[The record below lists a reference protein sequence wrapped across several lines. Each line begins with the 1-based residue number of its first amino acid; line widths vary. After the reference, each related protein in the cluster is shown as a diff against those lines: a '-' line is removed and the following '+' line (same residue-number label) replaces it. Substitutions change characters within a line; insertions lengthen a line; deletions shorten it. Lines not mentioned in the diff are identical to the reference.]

1 MQHGT
6 RWAIG
11 IACLVVLLLS
21 GPAMV
26 GARLPQDAGEH
37 FMLTIVYD
45 SYGRRTDLGKD
56 WGFAC
61 MVEGPEKTI
70 LFDTGGDGQI
80 LMSNIEALGLDPDAV
95 DAVVLSHEHRDH
107 IGGLAAFLERNS
119 DVTVYVP
126 EVYVRHVQATVDE
139 AGARLVAVDKPVRI
153 CPGAWSTGQVRRG
166 RVEQALALQTP
177 DGLVVITGC
186 AHPGVV
192 QMVGAAREAHG
203 GPVALVMGGF
213 HLRSAG
219 REELMTV
226 RRELEAQEVR
236 CVAPCHCSGENTR
249 KRFAQWLGHNY
260 VRSGVGTR
268 LDTRL
273 LEQIVCL
280 YGPSEAAEREAVSA
294 LLEEIGARYR
304 MVEGPELTAARA
316 EKCAVLAIPARD
328 PARLG
333 EAQRGQVGAFLS
345 EGGCCAA
352 FDEAI
357 AAALPEVPEGELAVL
372 PAPSEGNQEAATALR
387 DLLLG
392 RAGRD

>member
-1 MQHGT
+1 MQHHT
-6 RWAIG
+6 RWTIG
-11 IACLVVLLLS
+11 IACLVTILLS
-21 GPAMV
+21 GAATA
-26 GARLPQDAGEH
+26 GAQLPQDAGEP
-37 FMLTIVYD
+37 FMLTVLYD

-61 MVEGPEKTI
+61 MVEGPEETI
-70 LFDTGGDGQI
+70 LFDTGGDGQT
-80 LMSNIEALGLDPDAV
+80 LMSNIEALGLDADAV
-95 DAVVLSHEHRDH
+95 DAVVLSHERWDH
-107 IGGLAAFLERNS
+107 VGGLAAFLEQNS

-126 EVYVRHVQATVDE
+126 EVYVQHVQATMDE
-139 AGARLVAVDKPVRI
+139 AGARLVAVDEPVRI

-166 RVEQALALQTP
+166 RVEQALALKTP

-192 QMVGAAREAHG
+192 QMVRAARKAHDG
-203 GPVALVMGGF
+203 AVALVMGGF

-219 REELMTV
+219 REKLMTV
-226 RRELEAQEVR
+226 RRELKAQKVR

-249 KRFAQWLGHNY
+249 KLFAQWLGHNY

-273 LEQIVCL
+273 LGQIVCL
-280 YGPSEAAEREAVSA
+280 YGSSEASEREAVRA
-294 LLEEIGARYR
+294 VLEEIGARYR

-316 EKCAVLAIPARD
+316 ENCAVLAIPARD

-333 EAQRGQVGAFLS
+333 EVQRGQVGAFLS
-345 EGGCCAA
+345 EGGGCVV

-357 AAALPEVPEGELAVL
+357 AAALPEASEGELAVL
-372 PAPSEGNQEAATALR
+372 PAPSEGNQGTATALR
-387 DLLLG
+387 DLLLES
-392 RAGRD
+392 AGRD